1 MIRLFTPAVL
11 AMTVATAACVPE
23 GPQPPMGPSNP
34 DACGASALSGL
45 VGQDRKVL
53 ETMKFGTNTRIIEP
67 GMAVTMD
74 YSESRLNIS
83 IDEAGKIDRVT
94 CG

>member
-1 MIRLFTPAVL
+1 MARPFSPLLLALPLVL
-11 AMTVATAACVPE
+11 AACVE
-23 GPQPPMGPSNP
+23 EPPPAP

-53 ETMKFGTNTRIIEP
+53 QTMKFATTVRIIEP

-74 YSESRLNIS
+74 YSETRLNIEL
-83 IDEAGKIDRVT
+83 DEKGMITRIT